1 MAGMPSQASCF
12 TPPENLRKRIKA
24 VRRNPHDCYV
34 NMNTMKR
41 NVLLF
46 GGTGHLGRSIAA
58 ALKEADYDTI
68 AVVRTKEKGE
78 AIRHLVRSY
87 FIADVT
93 RPETLKPVFADAS
106 VVVSSLGKPVS
117 PFSNDNA
124 SFYDIDFKANSNILD
139 LALKGNICKFVY
151 VSAFGAENHPNLAY
165 FKAHHLFS
173 QKLMDSGLDYS
184 IIKPPALF
192 SAFIDMITMAEKG
205 SLFQVGCGDKLTNP
219 IDENELAAICVAAI
233 AKSNCIEEPGGK
245 TTYSRRE
252 ITSIIQNAV
261 NPSRKVRTIP
271 FGLYNTMLP
280 VVKLLNRNQYDKYA
294 FFAEVLKK
302 DTIANKQGNNTLEN
316 YISAYLDKNRQAARV

>member
-1 MAGMPSQASCF
+1 
-12 TPPENLRKRIKA
+12 
-24 VRRNPHDCYV
+24 
-34 NMNTMKR
+34 MNK

-46 GGTGHLGRSIAA
+46 GGTGHLGRSIAG
-58 ALKEADYDTI
+58 ALKEAGYDTI
-68 AVVRTKEKGE
+68 AVVRTREKGE
-78 AIRHLVRSY
+78 AIKHLVSSY

-117 PFSNDNA
+117 PFSNDTA

-151 VSAFGAENHPNLAY
+151 VSAFGAENHPDLAY
-165 FKAHHLFS
+165 FKAHHLFA
-173 QKLMDSGLDYS
+173 QKLMASGIDYS

-192 SAFIDMITMAEKG
+192 SAFIDMITMAKKG
-205 SLFQVGCGDKLTNP
+205 NLFQVGPGDKLTNP

-252 ITSIIQNAV
+252 ITNIIQKAV

-316 YISAYLDKNRQAARV
+316 YVSAYLDKNQQAASV

>member
-1 MAGMPSQASCF
+1 M
-12 TPPENLRKRIKA
+12 
-24 VRRNPHDCYV
+24 
-34 NMNTMKR
+34 
-41 NVLLF
+41 
-46 GGTGHLGRSIAA
+46 GRSIAG
-58 ALKEADYDTI
+58 ALKEAGYDTI
-68 AVVRTKEKGE
+68 AVVRTREKGD
-78 AIRHLVRSY
+78 AIRHLVNSY

-124 SFYDIDFKANSNILD
+124 SFYDIDFKANSNILE

-151 VSAFGAENHPNLAY
+151 VSAFGAENHPHLAY

-173 QKLMDSGLDYS
+173 QKLMASGIDYS

-192 SAFIDMITMAEKG
+192 SAFIDMITMAKKG
-205 SLFQVGCGDKLTNP
+205 TLFQVGLGDKLTNP
-219 IDENELAAICVAAI
+219 IDEKEVAAICVAAI

-252 ITSIIQNAV
+252 ITSLIQRAV
-261 NPSRKVRTIP
+261 DPTRKVRTIP
-271 FGLYNTMLP
+271 FGFYNTMLP

-302 DTIANKQGNNTLEN
+302 DTIADKQGNNTLEK
-316 YISAYLDKNRQAARV
+316 YVSAYLENSRPVAHV